1 MATNT
6 PPQTF
11 ENFNIP
17 VLHKFCDFYKKI
29 YFTSF
34 KILKKDR
41 FGIFMKIE
49 NSCLAIIEILTEARF
64 ENKIYKLK
72 PLKLAHTKV
81 ETLKLL
87 IRISW
92 ELQIIGDKKY
102 IELENYLVEIS
113 KDINNW
119 VNSLA
124 QKEF

>member
-1 MATNT
+1 
-6 PPQTF
+6 
-11 ENFNIP
+11 
-17 VLHKFCDFYKKI
+17 LHKFCDFYKKI